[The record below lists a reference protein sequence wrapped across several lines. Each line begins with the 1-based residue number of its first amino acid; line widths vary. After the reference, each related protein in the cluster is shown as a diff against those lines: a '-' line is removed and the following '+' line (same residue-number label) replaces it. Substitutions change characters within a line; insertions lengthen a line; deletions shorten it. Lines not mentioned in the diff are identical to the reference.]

1 MDILD
6 FVKIL
11 GFKPDDEVK
20 VEALS
25 LQELIKDKLA
35 AEKSVASLSEK
46 LENCYDRNE
55 ELMEQIIHKDAIIR
69 KLTKVLEEIEGA
81 AKQTTAVRNQ
91 NDMLREKLN
100 LSSLLLERK
109 TEREKID
116 SYLKVDLKAQS

>member
-11 GFKPDDEVK
+11 GFKPGDEVK

-69 KLTKVLEEIEGA
+69 KLTKVLEEIEGV

-91 NDMLREKLN
+91 NYMLREKLN
-100 LSSLLLERK
+100 LSNVLLERRS
-109 TEREKID
+109 ERDKLD
-116 SYLKVDLKAQS
+116 SYIKINLKA

>member
-1 MDILD
+1 MNILD
-6 FVKIL
+6 FVKMM
-11 GFKPDDEVK
+11 GFKPGEEVK

-25 LQELIKDKLA
+25 LQELIKDKLT
-35 AEKSVASLSEK
+35 AEKSVVSLSDK

-55 ELMEQIIHKDAIIR
+55 ELMEQIMHKDAIIR
-69 KLTKVLEEIEGA
+69 KLTKALEEIEGV
-81 AKQTTAVRNQ
+81 AKQTTTIRNQ

-116 SYLKVDLKAQS
+116 SYLKVDLKA

>member
-35 AEKSVASLSEK
+35 AEKLVASISEK

-69 KLTKVLEEIEGA
+69 KLTKVLEEIEGV

-91 NDMLREKLN
+91 N
-100 LSSLLLERK
+100 
-109 TEREKID
+109 
-116 SYLKVDLKAQS
+116 

>member
-1 MDILD
+1 MKIELSKPF
-6 FVKIL
+6 FVETITIIGVGL
-11 GFKPDDEVK
+11 IGGSLAQ
-20 VEALS
+20 AL
-25 LQELIKDKLA
+25 KRAKA
-35 AEKSVASLSEK
+35 AGTVV
-46 LENCYDRNE
+46 CYDKNE

-69 KLTKVLEEIEGA
+69 KLTKVLEEIEGV

-116 SYLKVDLKAQS
+116 SYLKVDLKAQ

>member
-1 MDILD
+1 MNILD
-6 FVKIL
+6 FVKMM
-11 GFKPDDEVK
+11 GFKPGEEVK

-25 LQELIKDKLA
+25 LQELIKDKLT
-35 AEKSVASLSEK
+35 AEKSVVSLSDK
-46 LENCYDRNE
+46 LENCYDKNE
-55 ELMEQIIHKDAIIR
+55 ELMEQIMHKDAIIR
-69 KLTKVLEEIEGA
+69 KLTKALEEIEGV

-116 SYLKVDLKAQS
+116 SYIKVDLKA

>member
-1 MDILD
+1 MNILD
-6 FVKIL
+6 FVKMM
-11 GFKPDDEVK
+11 GFKPGEEVK

-35 AEKSVASLSEK
+35 AEKSVASISEK

-55 ELMEQIIHKDAIIR
+55 ELMEQIMHKDAIIR
-69 KLTKVLEEIEGA
+69 KLTKALEEIEGV
-81 AKQTTAVRNQ
+81 AKQTTTIRNQ

-116 SYLKVDLKAQS
+116 SYLKVDLKA

>member
-20 VEALS
+20 IEALS

-46 LENCYDRNE
+46 LENCYNKNE
-55 ELMEQIIHKDAIIR
+55 QLMDQIKRKDAIIR
-69 KLTKVLEEIEGA
+69 ELTKVLEEIEGVVR
-81 AKQTTAVRNQ
+81 QTTAVRNQ
-91 NDMLREKLN
+91 N
-100 LSSLLLERK
+100 
-109 TEREKID
+109 
-116 SYLKVDLKAQS
+116 

>member
-11 GFKPDDEVK
+11 GFKPGDEVK

-46 LENCYDRNE
+46 LENCYNKNE
-55 ELMEQIIHKDAIIR
+55 ELMDQIKRKDTIIR
-69 KLTKVLEEIEGA
+69 ELKDIIIIRELTKALEEIENIA
-81 AKQTTAVRNQ
+81 RQTTTVRNQ
-91 NDMLREKLN
+91 N
-100 LSSLLLERK
+100 
-109 TEREKID
+109 
-116 SYLKVDLKAQS
+116 